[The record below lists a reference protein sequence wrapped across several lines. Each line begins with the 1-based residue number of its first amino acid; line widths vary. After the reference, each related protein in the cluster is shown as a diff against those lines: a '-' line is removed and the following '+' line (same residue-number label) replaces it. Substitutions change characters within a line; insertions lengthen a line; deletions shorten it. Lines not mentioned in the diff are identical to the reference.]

1 MLDDDLHFGV
11 VGEAPILLLEAEM
24 GRMQVNDEGG
34 RRLGV
39 SVEDVGGGPDCNCNS
54 VSRHTGT
61 LARNLT
67 VWLRGNL
74 ACPTTVICRRSSR
87 QWFLQP

>member
-39 SVEDVGGGPDCNCNS
+39 SVEDVGGGPDCNCIS

-61 LARNLT
+61 LGA
-67 VWLRGNL
+67 
-74 ACPTTVICRRSSR
+74 
-87 QWFLQP
+87 